1 MQNYE
6 KKSGSRPIDV
16 SHSFVNVTNGK
27 AEGDKGYKWE
37 LKRKLKWEYKW
48 EYK

>member
-37 LKRKLKWEYKW
+37 YK
-48 EYK
+48 